1 MLLCHSHNPDRND
14 LQVPQTPASLAQMS
28 LAQRAEQALL
38 QERVLESQNEAH
50 GVIEPHTVTIVGS
63 GAGGTGLAASGGAFQ
78 VRGLGQMAAGATLQ
92 LAQLAGGQV
101 GHMHDVCTPYLHLTH
116 GHMFRWFISCSLLE
130 RRGVKV
136 GTNVFSAKIRSISIK
151 VLSHCKGEV
160 N

>member
-1 MLLCHSHNPDRND
+1 MNVAFSIIPDCDN

-101 GHMHDVCTPYLHLTH
+101 GYMMFALHTCTLRMVT
-116 GHMFRWFISCSLLE
+116 CS
-130 RRGVKV
+130 G
-136 GTNVFSAKIRSISIK
+136 GSYPAA
-151 VLSHCKGEV
+151 CWGGEG
-160 N
+160 

>member
-1 MLLCHSHNPDRND
+1 MNVALSIIPDFDN

-101 GHMHDVCTPYLHLTH
+101 GYMMFALLTCTLRMVT
-116 GHMFRWFISCSLLE
+116 CS
-130 RRGVKV
+130 G
-136 GTNVFSAKIRSISIK
+136 GSYPAA
-151 VLSHCKGEV
+151 CWGGEG
-160 N
+160 

>member
-1 MLLCHSHNPDRND
+1 MLLCHSHNPDCDN

-28 LAQRAEQALL
+28 LAQRAEQAIL

-63 GAGGTGLAASGGAFQ
+63 GAGATGLGASGGAFQ

-101 GHMHDVCTPYLHLTH
+101 GNMMFDLLNSYDHI
-116 GHMFRWFISCSLLE
+116 FRWFISCSLLG

-136 GTNVFSAKIRSISIK
+136 GTNVFAAKVRSIPIK

>member
-1 MLLCHSHNPDRND
+1 MNVALSIIPDFDN

-63 GAGGTGLAASGGAFQ
+63 GAGGTGLAVSGGAFQ

-101 GHMHDVCTPYLHLTH
+101 GYMMFALLNICTLLMIT
-116 GHMFRWFISCSLLE
+116 CSHVQVVHILQPVGAE
-130 RRGVKV
+130 R
-136 GTNVFSAKIRSISIK
+136 
-151 VLSHCKGEV
+151 GEGR
-160 N
+160 NQRIFAQNQIHTY

>member
-1 MLLCHSHNPDRND
+1 MLPCLDHSQNPDCYD

-63 GAGGTGLAASGGAFQ
+63 GAGATGLAASGGAFQ

-101 GHMHDVCTPYLHLTH
+101 GDMMFALLSCTLHMITC
-116 GHMFRWFISCSLLE
+116 
-130 RRGVKV
+130 
-136 GTNVFSAKIRSISIK
+136 
-151 VLSHCKGEV
+151 
-160 N
+160 

>member
-1 MLLCHSHNPDRND
+1 MNVALSIIPDCDN

-101 GHMHDVCTPYLHLTH
+101 GYMMFALLTCTLRMAT
-116 GHMFRWFISCSLLE
+116 CS
-130 RRGVKV
+130 G
-136 GTNVFSAKIRSISIK
+136 GSYPAACWS
-151 VLSHCKGEV
+151 GEG
-160 N
+160 

>member
-1 MLLCHSHNPDRND
+1 MLPCPDHSHNPDCYD

-63 GAGGTGLAASGGAFQ
+63 GAGGTALGASGGAFQ

-101 GHMHDVCTPYLHLTH
+101 GYMMFALLSCTLHLIT
-116 GHMFRWFISCSLLE
+116 CS
-130 RRGVKV
+130 G
-136 GTNVFSAKIRSISIK
+136 GSYPAA
-151 VLSHCKGEV
+151 CWGGEG
-160 N
+160 

>member
-1 MLLCHSHNPDRND
+1 MLLCHSPNPDCEN

-63 GAGGTGLAASGGAFQ
+63 GAGGTGLGTSGGAFQ

-101 GHMHDVCTPYLHLTH
+101 GNTP
-116 GHMFRWFISCSLLE
+116 
-130 RRGVKV
+130 
-136 GTNVFSAKIRSISIK
+136 
-151 VLSHCKGEV
+151 
-160 N
+160 

>member
-1 MLLCHSHNPDRND
+1 MNVALSIIPDCDN

-78 VRGLGQMAAGATLQ
+78 VRGLGQMAAGATVQ

-101 GHMHDVCTPYLHLTH
+101 GNMMLALLTCTLRMVT
-116 GHMFRWFISCSLLE
+116 CS
-130 RRGVKV
+130 G
-136 GTNVFSAKIRSISIK
+136 GSYPAACWS
-151 VLSHCKGEV
+151 GEG
-160 N
+160 

>member
-1 MLLCHSHNPDRND
+1 M
-14 LQVPQTPASLAQMS
+14 PQTPASLAQMS

-63 GAGGTGLAASGGAFQ
+63 GAGATGLAASGGAFQ

-101 GHMHDVCTPYLHLTH
+101 GYMMFALLSCTLHMIT
-116 GHMFRWFISCSLLE
+116 CS
-130 RRGVKV
+130 G
-136 GTNVFSAKIRSISIK
+136 GSYPAA
-151 VLSHCKGEV
+151 CWGGEG
-160 N
+160 

>member
-1 MLLCHSHNPDRND
+1 MNVALSIIPDFDN

-63 GAGGTGLAASGGAFQ
+63 GAGGTGLGSSGGAFQ

-101 GHMHDVCTPYLHLTH
+101 GNMIFALLTCTLRMVT
-116 GHMFRWFISCSLLE
+116 CS
-130 RRGVKV
+130 G
-136 GTNVFSAKIRSISIK
+136 GSYPAACWS
-151 VLSHCKGEV
+151 GEG
-160 N
+160 

>member
-101 GHMHDVCTPYLHLTH
+101 GNMMFALLTCTLR
-116 GHMFRWFISCSLLE
+116 MFTCS
-130 RRGVKV
+130 G
-136 GTNVFSAKIRSISIK
+136 GSYPAACWS
-151 VLSHCKGEV
+151 GEG
-160 N
+160 

>member
-101 GHMHDVCTPYLHLTH
+101 GYMMFALLTCTLRMVT
-116 GHMFRWFISCSLLE
+116 CS
-130 RRGVKV
+130 G
-136 GTNVFSAKIRSISIK
+136 GSYPAACWS
-151 VLSHCKGEV
+151 GEG
-160 N
+160 

>member
-1 MLLCHSHNPDRND
+1 
-14 LQVPQTPASLAQMS
+14 MS

-63 GAGGTGLAASGGAFQ
+63 GAGGTGLGASGGAFQ

-101 GHMHDVCTPYLHLTH
+101 GYMMFAPY
-116 GHMFRWFISCSLLE
+116 
-130 RRGVKV
+130 
-136 GTNVFSAKIRSISIK
+136 A
-151 VLSHCKGEV
+151 
-160 N
+160 

>member
-1 MLLCHSHNPDRND
+1 
-14 LQVPQTPASLAQMS
+14 MS

-101 GHMHDVCTPYLHLTH
+101 GYMMFALLTH
-116 GHMFRWFISCSLLE
+116 DHSFRWFISCSLLG

-136 GTNVFSAKIRSISIK
+136 GTNVFAAKIRSITIK
-151 VLSHCKGEV
+151 VLSHYKGEV